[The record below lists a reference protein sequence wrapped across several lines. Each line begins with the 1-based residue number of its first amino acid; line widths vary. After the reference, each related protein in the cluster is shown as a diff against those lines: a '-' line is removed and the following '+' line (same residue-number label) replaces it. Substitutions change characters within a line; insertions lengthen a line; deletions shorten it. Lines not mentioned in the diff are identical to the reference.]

1 MSKTENY
8 QIAII
13 LATGNHD
20 KVKELRPLLE
30 KVSPLFKVF
39 ALHEL
44 GMGGEVEESEKTLE
58 GNALLKARAIFDLLS
73 ERFPFMVALA
83 DDTGLEVDALNGA
96 PGVYSARY
104 APMPEGQTPSYGDNV
119 NHLLHSMQGMVNR
132 SARFR
137 SVIALKGTIPSTQ
150 GSLLFEKMADGVVHG
165 TITIEPQGDGG
176 FGYDPVFMVE
186 TIGKTYSEMGIAEK
200 NSLSHRALAVQKA
213 IIALQDILETQNILQ
228 STTTNLHD
236 PH

>member
-1 MSKTENY
+1 MSDTDNY

-20 KVKELRPLLE
+20 KVRELRPLLE
-30 KVSPLFKVF
+30 KVSPLFNVF

-44 GMGGEVEESEKTLE
+44 GVEVEVEESEKTLE

-73 ERFPFMVALA
+73 ERFPFMIALA

-96 PGVYSARY
+96 PGLYSARY
-104 APMPEGQTPSYGDNV
+104 APMPEGQRPTYEANV
-119 NHLLHSMQGMVNR
+119 NHLLYSLRGIKNR

-137 SVIALKGTIPSTQ
+137 SVIAMKGALPSPQ
-150 GSLLFEKMADGVVHG
+150 GSLLFEKIADGVVHG

-176 FGYDPVFMVE
+176 FGYDPVFMVDSM
-186 TIGKTYSEMGIAEK
+186 GKTYAEMSQSKK
-200 NSLSHRALAVQKA
+200 NSLSHRALAVRKA
-213 IIALQDILETQNILQ
+213 IVALQEILETHNILP
-228 STTTNLHD
+228 TDNNKFA
-236 PH
+236 